1 MRLMLL
7 QEGCQIAVE
16 QIPDLGKLDVRGGG
30 FSAGIFGQMHNG
42 SAWEALW
49 QPARPR

>member
-1 MRLMLL
+1 MLL
-7 QEGCQIAVE
+7 QKGCQIAVE
-16 QIPDLGKLDVRGGG
+16 QIPDLGKLDVRGEIQQLE
-30 FSAGIFGQMHNG
+30 FLDQMHNG

>member
-1 MRLMLL
+1 MLL

-16 QIPDLGKLDVRGGG
+16 QIPDLGKLDVRGDSQPE
-30 FSAGIFGQMHNG
+30 FLDQMHNG

-49 QPARPR
+49 